1 MKKIAIL
8 ADTSVFFSK
17 EYLKK
22 HPNLKIIELG
32 LNLKNQLKKITNK
45 DDLASYLE
53 KNMVTTS
60 QCSLETIKNTCYQIL
75 KEYNQI
81 IIFSISRKLSSL
93 YYNYLKISENTKDLK
108 NKIFVVD
115 NLSTSSL
122 LAKQIDYCLT
132 FIEKNQDDQLKIHK
146 FLNNL
151 NSICQNIIKNQK
163 NFIFL
168 NSLMPLIDGG
178 RVNKKIIKLSEKL
191 KLKFILTLQN
201 GELKKIAKIR
211 TIKKGMIKFLNKT
224 INQNLNIEKI
234 DVRYSS
240 YENIDLK
247 RYLEEYFQKNKNWKI
262 NFLPF
267 SDILISHLGINV
279 IGVTIWIKK

>member
-45 DDLASYLE
+45 DDLAYYLE
-53 KNMVTTS
+53 KNMITTS

-81 IIFSISRKLSSL
+81 IIFSISKKLSSL
-93 YYNYLKISENTKDLK
+93 YYNYLKILENNKEFK

-132 FIEKNQDDQLKIHK
+132 FIEKNQDNQLEINK

-168 NSLMPLIDGG
+168 NSLMPLIGGG

-279 IGVTIWIKK
+279 IGVTIWIKN